1 MRLEDATRPELLT
14 ALRALIEERE
24 ELRQKTAALED
35 ELQRVARE
43 CAVTERENAT
53 LTHLQVANRLLH
65 RTLDGTKVL
74 KSIQEIIINLLGCE
88 QIGLFEREKRPR
100 DRLTL
105 ISSYGIDEK
114 AWQYVALD
122 EGLIGEC
129 ARTGVMQMAGPG
141 DRPDVTTRRPSV
153 CVPLLLDGRTV
164 GVLVLFKLL
173 PHKSGLEEVDH
184 ALLELLS
191 QQAGVALVSTYATGA
206 WRWRWT

>member
-14 ALRALIEERE
+14 ALRALLEERD
-24 ELRQKTAALED
+24 ELRQRSAVLED

-43 CAVTERENAT
+43 CALTERENAT
-53 LTHLQVANRLLH
+53 LTHLQVANRLMH

-74 KSIQEIIINLLGCE
+74 KSIQEIIINLVGCE

-114 AWQYVALD
+114 SWQYVALD
-122 EGLIGEC
+122 DGPIGEC
-129 ARTGVMQMAGPG
+129 ARTGALWMAGPG
-141 DRPDVTTRRPSV
+141 DRPEATSRQPSA

-164 GVLVLFKLL
+164 GVLVLFRLL
-173 PHKSGLEEVDH
+173 AHKNGFEDVDY